1 MTDFEALGIVV
12 DALERLSNQTI
23 MLKALNESL
32 GGECTRIMNVYSEF
46 ISQDESDEDAKAI
59 WEKTNSILSHC
70 NSVDEQVNTYK
81 DLIKDLLDFLSN
93 LGK

>member
-1 MTDFEALGIVV
+1 MTEFEAV
-12 DALERLSNQTI
+12 DTIIDAIERLSNQSI

-46 ISQDESDEDAKAI
+46 IRQNENDEDAKVA
-59 WEKTNSILSHC
+59 WGKTNAILSHC
-70 NSVDEQVNTYK
+70 NAVDEQVNIYK

-93 LGK
+93 LGN